1 MKKSKRWISLVL
13 VGILSTMSVSSALI
27 VNAEEQNEYEL
38 QPAEKITAQLTD
50 EINSSAVSDAKIP
63 VYIWYKDIDF
73 DKVDTRT
80 AKETGL
86 TPADCEVI
94 TDFPL
99 ATTLYG
105 LENDE
110 QQAEAEMEQYL
121 VRTQEARAIEKER
134 TNTYKSARKEIARE
148 EYDEKSS
155 TVKSKLSLNENDI
168 IFSSQYAPMIIA
180 NMTPEEI
187 DNASKLSVVEEIG
200 CYEEPTIENPSV
212 DKDEGVS
219 AKESMG
225 LPKVYEK
232 LGLSGKNVNVG
243 LIEWQIPGLI
253 DSDEQLEFDLDDITI
268 VENPNHIIPTP
279 VNIVSELHKHP
290 DNTCRILAGVKTG
303 IAKDAKIYATDM
315 QYANIESLLESD
327 IDVLEVNL
335 SDLVY
340 DRYHAKLDPNSIG
353 DVTPDFDYS
362 LNDKYFDHII
372 SEHNISTVIAGGN
385 YGDHEND
392 WYDENYIHNDGTRG
406 YWIPGARITSP
417 GMAYNAITVGGYAN
431 NNTGDNP
438 DDDWLINYG
447 WKNKYE
453 NKIGCEKP
461 DVIMSDNFPGG
472 GTSSASPALTAEI
485 ALMLELKP
493 SLSLHPQEI
502 KAIVLASCH
511 RKVKQTDE
519 QGGQETME
527 QGITERQGAGAPDAW
542 TMASIISQG
551 TYGSGILKGTE
562 TNVDIV
568 QPCYDAQKMNVS
580 ITWIKENTAKVIE
593 HPEDPRKNEA
603 DITLGQTSD
612 LNLNILQ
619 NNEIISKS
627 SLTNSSTE
635 MCYFPMSTTDFKY
648 RLNIKQ
654 NSSPTKVRYGYA
666 WSTDNMLSSSIE
678 QSGIYYLKN
687 ASTENYML
695 YNSSNTSHISAR
707 NITSQNKLTDTANW
721 IIAKSSNGYTIKTGY
736 NSIDEYLSEDT
747 ASGGLIVSSDAV
759 NVDITKNN
767 DGTYCIKN
775 VANGKILCYNNSKFM
790 WLNCDAETDTSSL
803 RYRWY
808 FNKINYLPGD
818 VNVDGTIDVSDVVSL
833 QKYLAG
839 TSDFNN
845 KEMFLSDVNKDG
857 IIDLRDVTALQIYIS
872 QMGK

>member
-200 CYEEPTIENPSV
+200 YYEEPTIENPSV

-225 LPKVYEK
+225 LTKVYEK

-243 LIEWQIPGLI
+243 LIEFNIPGI
-253 DSDEQLEFDLDDITI
+253 YGDEELEFNLDDITI
-268 VENPNHIIPTP
+268 VETPNHKIITDNPKDH
-279 VNIVSELHKHP
+279 EHP
-290 DNTCRILAGVKTG
+290 NNTCRIMAGVQTG
-303 IAKDAKIYATDM
+303 IAKDIKIYATN
-315 QYANIESLLESD
+315 ANFSNIEALLECNLD
-327 IDVLEVNL
+327 IIEVNGAYL
-335 SDLVY
+335 IY
-340 DRYHAKLDPNSIG
+340 ERYHEDRNPNSIG
-353 DVTPDFDYS
+353 DIKPNYDYN
-362 LNDKYFDHII
+362 LYDKYYDHII
-372 SEHNISTVIAGGN
+372 SQHNISTVIAGGN

-392 WYDENYIHNDGTRG
+392 WFDENYEHDDGTRG
-406 YWIPGARITSP
+406 QWIVGPRVTSP

-666 WSTDNMLSSSIE
+666 WSTDNMLSSSVE

-736 NSIDEYLSEDT
+736 NSIDGYLSEDT

>member
-38 QPAEKITAQLTD
+38 QPAEKITALLTD

-73 DKVDTRT
+73 DKVDTLT

-94 TDFPL
+94 TDFPS

-200 CYEEPTIENPSV
+200 YYEEPTIENPSV

-225 LPKVYEK
+225 LTKVYEK

-243 LIEWQIPGLI
+243 LIEFNIPGI
-253 DSDEQLEFDLDDITI
+253 YGDEELEFNLDDITI
-268 VENPNHIIPTP
+268 VETPNHKIITDKPKDH
-279 VNIVSELHKHP
+279 EHP
-290 DNTCRILAGVKTG
+290 NNTCRIMAGVQTG
-303 IAKDAKIYATDM
+303 IAKDIKIYATN
-315 QYANIESLLESD
+315 ANFSNIEALLECNLD
-327 IDVLEVNL
+327 IIEVNGAYL
-335 SDLVY
+335 IY
-340 DRYHAKLDPNSIG
+340 ERYHEDRNPNSIG
-353 DVTPDFDYS
+353 DIKPNYDYN
-362 LNDKYFDHII
+362 LYDKYYDHII
-372 SEHNISTVIAGGN
+372 SQHNISTVIAGGN
-385 YGDHEND
+385 HGDHEND
-392 WYDENYIHNDGTRG
+392 WFDENYEHDDGTRG
-406 YWIPGARITSP
+406 QWIVGPRVTSP

-438 DDDWLINYG
+438 DDDWLQNYS

-453 NKIGCEKP
+453 NMTGCEKP

-593 HPEDPRKNEA
+593 HPRYNDA
-603 DITLGQTSD
+603 DITLGQTSNLD
-612 LNLNILQ
+612 LNILQ
-619 NNEIISKS
+619 NNEVIGKS
-627 SLTNSSTE
+627 CLTNSSTE

-666 WSTDNMLSSSIE
+666 WSTDNMLSSSVE

-736 NSIDEYLSEDT
+736 NSIDGYLSEDT
-747 ASGGLIVSSDAV
+747 ASGRLIVSSDAV

-790 WLNCDAETDTSSL
+790 WLDCNAETDTSSL

-818 VNVDGTIDVSDVVSL
+818 VNVDGTIDVLDVASL
-833 QKYLAG
+833 QKYLTG
-839 TSDFNN
+839 TFDFNN
-845 KEMFLSDVNKDG
+845 KEKFLSDVNKDG
-857 IIDLRDVTALQIYIS
+857 IIDSRDVTALQLYIS

>member
-200 CYEEPTIENPSV
+200 YYEEPTIENPSV

-225 LPKVYEK
+225 LTKVYEK

-243 LIEWQIPGLI
+243 LIEFNIPGI
-253 DSDEQLEFDLDDITI
+253 YGDEELEFNLDDITI
-268 VENPNHIIPTP
+268 VETPNHKIITDKPKDH
-279 VNIVSELHKHP
+279 EHP
-290 DNTCRILAGVKTG
+290 NNTCRIMAGVQTG
-303 IAKDAKIYATDM
+303 IAKDIKIYATN
-315 QYANIESLLESD
+315 ANFSNIEALLECNLD
-327 IDVLEVNL
+327 IIEVNGAYL
-335 SDLVY
+335 IY
-340 DRYHAKLDPNSIG
+340 ERYHEDRNPNSIG
-353 DVTPDFDYS
+353 DIKPNYDYN
-362 LNDKYFDHII
+362 LYDKYYDHII
-372 SEHNISTVIAGGN
+372 SQHNISTVIAGGN
-385 YGDHEND
+385 HGDHEND
-392 WYDENYIHNDGTRG
+392 WFDENYEHDDGPRG
-406 YWIPGARITSP
+406 QWIVGPRVTSP

-438 DDDWLINYG
+438 DDDWLQNYS

-453 NKIGCEKP
+453 NMTGCEKP

-580 ITWIKENTAKVIE
+580 ITWIKENKAEVIE
-593 HPEDPRKNEA
+593 HPRYDDA
-603 DITLGQTSD
+603 DITLGQTSNLD
-612 LNLNILQ
+612 LNILQ
-619 NNEIISKS
+619 NNEVIGKS
-627 SLTNSSTE
+627 CLTNSSTE
-635 MCYFPMSTTDFKY
+635 MCYFPMSSTDFKY

-666 WSTDNMLSSSIE
+666 WSTDNMLSSSVE

-736 NSIDEYLSEDT
+736 NSIDGYLSEDT
-747 ASGGLIVSSDAV
+747 ASGGLIVGSDAV

-808 FNKINYLPGD
+808 FNKINYLLGD

>member
-73 DKVDTRT
+73 DKVDTLT

-94 TDFPL
+94 TDFPS

-200 CYEEPTIENPSV
+200 YYEEPTIENPSV

-225 LPKVYEK
+225 LTKVYEK

-243 LIEWQIPGLI
+243 LIEFNIPGI
-253 DSDEQLEFDLDDITI
+253 YGDEELEFNLDDITI
-268 VENPNHIIPTP
+268 VETPNHKIITDKPKDH
-279 VNIVSELHKHP
+279 EHP
-290 DNTCRILAGVKTG
+290 NNTCRIMAGVQTG
-303 IAKDAKIYATDM
+303 IAKDIKIYATN
-315 QYANIESLLESD
+315 ANFSNIEALLECNLD
-327 IDVLEVNL
+327 IIEVNGAYL
-335 SDLVY
+335 IY
-340 DRYHAKLDPNSIG
+340 ERYHEDRNPNSIG
-353 DVTPDFDYS
+353 DIKPNYDYN
-362 LNDKYFDHII
+362 LYDKYYDHII
-372 SEHNISTVIAGGN
+372 SQHNISTVIAGGN
-385 YGDHEND
+385 HGDHEND
-392 WYDENYIHNDGTRG
+392 WFDENYEHDDGTRG
-406 YWIPGARITSP
+406 QWIVGPRVTSP

-438 DDDWLINYG
+438 DDDWLQNYS

-453 NKIGCEKP
+453 NMTGCEKP

-593 HPEDPRKNEA
+593 HPRYNDA
-603 DITLGQTSD
+603 DITLGQTSNLD
-612 LNLNILQ
+612 LNILQ
-619 NNEIISKS
+619 NNEVIGKS
-627 SLTNSSTE
+627 CLTNSSTE

-666 WSTDNMLSSSIE
+666 WSTDNMLSSSVE

-736 NSIDEYLSEDT
+736 NSIDGYLSEDT
-747 ASGGLIVSSDAV
+747 ASGRLIVSSDAV

-790 WLNCDAETDTSSL
+790 WLDCNAETDTSSL

-818 VNVDGTIDVSDVVSL
+818 VNVDGTIDVLDVASL
-833 QKYLAG
+833 QKYLTG
-839 TSDFNN
+839 TFDFNN
-845 KEMFLSDVNKDG
+845 KEKFLSDVNKDG
-857 IIDLRDVTALQIYIS
+857 IIDSRDVTALQLYIS